1 MTIHLVEDLS
11 IGDPHQR
18 SIVPRGE
25 GHEMVERLMT
35 RRDVLRIYPGGQG
48 FDALPLPRKAEA
60 DQVGSQGFV
69 AVLVTDGGGETLEIL
84 VKATLFHGQGRGHGP
99 WQGT

>member
-1 MTIHLVEDLS
+1 
-11 IGDPHQR
+11 
-18 SIVPRGE
+18 
-25 GHEMVERLMT
+25 MVERLMT

-84 VKATLFHGQGRGHGP
+84 VKATLPDGDGRGYGP
-99 WQGT
+99 W